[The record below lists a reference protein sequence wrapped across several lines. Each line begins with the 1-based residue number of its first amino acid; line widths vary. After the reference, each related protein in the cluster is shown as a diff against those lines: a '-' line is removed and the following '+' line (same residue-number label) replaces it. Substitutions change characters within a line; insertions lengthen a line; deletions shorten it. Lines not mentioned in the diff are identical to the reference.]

1 MIGRPGLAHF
11 ILGCPLF
18 PRAARP
24 LALLLDGVRSTE
36 FCHCSGRPICDSHI
50 DPIDSDPLPLPHPV
64 RQPQCPR
71 ALVTTLASLDGPS
84 SVLLAGGTKIASAKQ
99 QTSQRAAPASRCP
112 RRVGT
117 IISPVSPVSP
127 LTGQRGHISV
137 VGFALGHVGGPL
149 REEVHLPRARVRG
162 ERAARQLLVRLSSNE
177 NGPDGPREN
186 RQSTP
191 ALSRRRGSISTDPNG
206 SSRTPQAPVSPP
218 AECHLDLDGDGPCP
232 SDRQR

>member
-1 MIGRPGLAHF
+1 MVRASSLFRMIGRPGLAHF

-71 ALVTTLASLDGPS
+71 ALAPS
-84 SVLLAGGTKIASAKQ
+84 RPHHDACQPRRAVLCPPRGRHEN
-99 QTSQRAAPASRCP
+99 SQRQAADEPARCSSLP
-112 RRVGT
+112 MSKTVGT

-137 VGFALGHVGGPL
+137 VGFALGQWEDHCGKRCTSL
-149 REEVHLPRARVRG
+149 
-162 ERAARQLLVRLSSNE
+162 
-177 NGPDGPREN
+177 
-186 RQSTP
+186 
-191 ALSRRRGSISTDPNG
+191 AL
-206 SSRTPQAPVSPP
+206 A
-218 AECHLDLDGDGPCP
+218 
-232 SDRQR
+232 